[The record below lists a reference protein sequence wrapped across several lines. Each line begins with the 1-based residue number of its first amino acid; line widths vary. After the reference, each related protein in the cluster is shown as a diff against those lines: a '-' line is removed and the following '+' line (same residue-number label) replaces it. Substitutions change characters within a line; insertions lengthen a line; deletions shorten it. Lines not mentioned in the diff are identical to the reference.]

1 MLNLVYLITFVV
13 ADFLFLNLLIPNTNM
28 PALNIG
34 LASLISAIPQASAS
48 SHSGILTAHFD
59 HILGTSM
66 DLKIIAN
73 TFEIAEKAE
82 KIVLDEIKRLSHI
95 LGSFD
100 SSTEFSQWQ
109 KTMHEAVPVSDE
121 LHSV

>member
-1 MLNLVYLITFVV
+1 MLNLVYLIKIKV

-48 SHSGILTAHFD
+48 SHSGILSAHFD

-73 TFEIAEKAE
+73 TFEMAEKAE
-82 KIVLDEIKRLSHI
+82 PKMIILFKELIKSL
-95 LGSFD
+95 
-100 SSTEFSQWQ
+100 
-109 KTMHEAVPVSDE
+109 
-121 LHSV
+121 

>member
-1 MLNLVYLITFVV
+1 
-13 ADFLFLNLLIPNTNM
+13 
-28 PALNIG
+28 
-34 LASLISAIPQASAS
+34 
-48 SHSGILTAHFD
+48 
-59 HILGTSM
+59 M

-100 SSTEFSQWQ
+100 SSTEFSRWQ

-121 LHSV
+121 LHSVLQSFDVWNKKTSGVIQSAAEEVNQLWKISFPRNFV